1 MKIAVIGLG
10 WWGPKLLRNFINNH
24 FVDEV
29 VGCDSNSKQLDIC
42 RNMYGIS
49 TTTSFEDI
57 VRDKSIDAVAI
68 ATPPSTHYDFTKQ
81 AFLSGKHV
89 LVEKPPALN
98 IQELEELVELSR
110 QRHLAYMTDSTFI
123 FSDPI
128 QRIKELIESAYFNG
142 ITMIQFLR
150 YGDVLRLENL
160 DRLENAM
167 LKNNMD
173 AIGDLIFHDLSIL
186 LYLMKGEIEV
196 LSVNAAYNLWDELC
210 DTAYID
216 LKVGECLVHI
226 GLSWTLPERRRDIVI
241 FDREKFLVYNDL
253 VPYEKLKVYSIKKKA
268 EEVVRLPSANTEPLQ
283 TVVSHFVDCVLHHQE
298 PLTGCDSMLD
308 VMRTFVKIRQM
319 NGKR

>member
-29 VGCDSNSKQLDIC
+29 VGCDSNQAQLDVY
-42 RNMYGIS
+42 RDMYGIS
-49 TTTSFEDI
+49 TTTSLDDI
-57 VRDKSIDAVAI
+57 LVDKNINAVAI
-68 ATPPSTHYDFTKQ
+68 ATPPNTHYEFTKQ

-98 IQELEELVELSR
+98 IQELEELIDLSKK
-110 QRHLAYMTDSTFI
+110 RHLVYMTDSTFI
-123 FSDPI
+123 FGDPI
-128 QRIKELIESAYFNG
+128 QRIRELIKAGYFNG

-150 YGDVLRLENL
+150 YGDVLRQENI
-160 DRLENAM
+160 DRLKNAM
-167 LKNNMD
+167 LKNKMD
-173 AIGDLIFHDLSIL
+173 AIADLIFHDLSIL
-186 LYLMKGEIEV
+186 LYLMEGEVEV

-216 LKVGECLVHI
+216 LKIGNCLVHI

-283 TVVSHFVDCVLHHQE
+283 KVVSHFVDCVLHHRE
-298 PLTGCDSMLD
+298 PITGPEFILS
-308 VMRTFVKIRQM
+308 VMKTFDKIREI